1 MLKRAET
8 LAPRRGAADRPDLE
22 WLAVFAVAL
31 ALRVVYAW
39 LATGPRGQPYSDPAD
54 YDTLAWN
61 LARGLGFS
69 MGGASGVYPTAFRPP
84 ALPWITSLLYRVVG
98 HQYFAAVLLQC
109 VIGACVPLL
118 LRAFGTS
125 MFGGTVGRRAASVAA
140 VHPLLVVF
148 CGYLLT
154 EPLFS
159 GLML

>member
-31 ALRVVYAW
+31 ALRVIYAW
-39 LATGPRGQPYSDPAD
+39 IATGPRGQPYSDPAD

-84 ALPWITSLLYRVVG
+84 ALPWITSLPYHVVG
-98 HQYFAAVLLQC
+98 HQYFAAGLLPC
-109 VIGACVPLL
+109 VIGACLRRR
-118 LRAFGTS
+118 LRAFGAPV
-125 MFGGTVGRRAASVAA
+125 VG
-140 VHPLLVVF
+140 
-148 CGYLLT
+148 
-154 EPLFS
+154 E
-159 GLML
+159 